1 MLILS
6 VFQQK
11 NRPNWVTWSTKTT
24 LEKQPN
30 LSKSRFQNEY
40 ERAVYAHYNHLTF
53 LSILMQRYLRS
64 LLKRNENCA
73 MEILYQVAK
82 ALKMDSDDIDLF
94 EEGMQDMRMNY
105 YPPCPQTDL
114 VIGLTPHS
122 DSFGLTLLQV
132 NEIKGLQIRKDEVW
146 IPLKPLPNAFVTNV
160 GDILKLMTNH
170 LSSLSQC
177 DSLCLHPS

>member
-1 MLILS
+1 
-6 VFQQK
+6 
-11 NRPNWVTWSTKTT
+11 
-24 LEKQPN
+24 
-30 LSKSRFQNEY
+30 
-40 ERAVYAHYNHLTF
+40 
-53 LSILMQRYLRS
+53 
-64 LLKRNENCA
+64 